1 MHACTH
7 ACMHVSM
14 YACMYLWKQATKQ
27 ASNQIKKKQ
36 TFPKGPESPTYVL
49 LGSVIRIHKGILSP
63 ECETSTYEHVT
74 CFQECRFRSRG
85 VSKSIPKK
93 STCKIRVT
101 SVTLPTSTRGVNVDG
116 IGQIRIHSL
125 DQIEDNIE
133 SYESIKGSSIV
144 KAMILES
151 NLIIPNDKHF

>member
-1 MHACTH
+1 M
-7 ACMHVSM
+7 
-14 YACMYLWKQATKQ
+14 
-27 ASNQIKKKQ
+27 
-36 TFPKGPESPTYVL
+36 
-49 LGSVIRIHKGILSP
+49 
-63 ECETSTYEHVT
+63 
-74 CFQECRFRSRG
+74 
-85 VSKSIPKK
+85 PKK

-151 NLIIPNDKHF
+151 NLIIPNDKQYTSMSTYIDFEFESSGLIDVNTYILLDLENEQKKRDYLINILSKIMKQMYAKIYLYQKYSM

>member
-1 MHACTH
+1 MILESNLIIPNDKQYT
-7 ACMHVSM
+7 SM
-14 YACMYLWKQATKQ
+14 
-27 ASNQIKKKQ
+27 
-36 TFPKGPESPTYVL
+36 
-49 LGSVIRIHKGILSP
+49 
-63 ECETSTYEHVT
+63 STYIDFEFESSGLIDVNTYILLDLENEFVYSDTIQIQRVNGCGSADITFSVT
-74 CFQECRFRSRG
+74 IPNENILNIS

-151 NLIIPNDKHF
+151 NLIIPK